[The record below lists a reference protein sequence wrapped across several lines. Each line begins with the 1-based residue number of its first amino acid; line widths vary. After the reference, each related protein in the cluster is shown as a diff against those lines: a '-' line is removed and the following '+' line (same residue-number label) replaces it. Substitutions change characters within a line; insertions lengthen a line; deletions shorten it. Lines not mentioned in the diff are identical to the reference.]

1 MVGLIVHVC
10 SVLDSVFI
18 SGCSD
23 NERAMRMLLQHDEP
37 MSPLV
42 HHRHDF
48 LQGSQD
54 DLVLRFSYLTVVS
67 KLQLT
72 QSGNESYGG

>member
-1 MVGLIVHVC
+1 
-10 SVLDSVFI
+10 
-18 SGCSD
+18 
-23 NERAMRMLLQHDEP
+23 